1 MSSEGE
7 RCSDLS
13 RAADEPLAATAPT
26 AEQLLLVEVPGPWGR
41 DVTTSSTLPVPADEA
56 VQDWLAR
63 TPRSRLLFI
72 RRPGGAAR
80 NTVVFVVRA
89 EETAAE
95 VRRIELVRHEDLAET
110 DLDAAGEAGPW
121 SLVLVCGHGSRDG
134 CCALRGTAVYR
145 ALAGNVPQGELWLSS
160 HQGGHRFAA
169 NVLVLPAGLQL
180 GRLDPENVVS
190 VTRHALA
197 GRIELDHYR
206 GRTCYDVQV
215 QAAEHALR
223 RALRLRDVHDLRLVD
238 VDGSVVRFRGR
249 DGSEHAATV
258 EELAGPVVPAS
269 CGAEPE
275 PQRALAARL
284 IS

>member
-1 MSSEGE
+1 MSSTVE

-13 RAADEPLAATAPT
+13 RAADEPLAATSST

-41 DVTTSSTLPVPADEA
+41 DVTTPGTLPAPADEA

-72 RRPGGAAR
+72 RRPGRAAR
-80 NTVVFVVRA
+80 NSVVFVVRA
-89 EETAAE
+89 EERTAE
-95 VRRIELVRHEDLAET
+95 VRRIEVVRHEDLADA
-110 DLDAAGEAGPW
+110 DLDGAGEVGPW

-145 ALAGNVPQGELWLSS
+145 ALAGNVPEGELWLSS

-180 GRLDPENVVS
+180 GRLDPENAVS
-190 VTRHALA
+190 VTAHALA

-206 GRTCYDVQV
+206 GRMCYDAPV
-215 QAAEHALR
+215 QAAEHAVR
-223 RALRLRDVHDLRLVD
+223 RALGLHEVRDLRLVD
-238 VDGSVVRFRGR
+238 VDGSLARFRGR
-249 DGSEHAATV
+249 DGSEHVATV

-275 PQRALAARL
+275 AQRALTARL
-284 IS
+284 VS